1 MKKNVVSF
9 LILIFVFVSSITFA
23 SNDRVSMGY
32 IYNSSKSHAS
42 IIDDTNGNINTVSPT
57 CFDLTNNGHLEI
69 NSIFTPNY
77 VEEMHARNVLVT
89 PFLSNHWA
97 RKKAQAALKI
107 PEVLADEIV
116 TAIEKYNF
124 DGVNVDLENL
134 LVKDRDNLTN
144 FIRILRE
151 KLPEGKILSIAVGA
165 NPNRLSNSW
174 VAAYDYAGLAEYVD
188 YLVLMAYDEHAA
200 GGSEGPVA
208 SINFVED
215 SVKVMLESVSRD
227 KIVLGMPLYGRFW
240 KRNEDNGGEA
250 IIEGQIEKI
259 AKRYNV
265 VPVYN
270 QATGTATVTINVTEG
285 DQKAYVNGRY
295 LSAGTYT
302 IYYENEASIVRK
314 MKVMNDYGLRGAAL
328 WAVGNESDSFWNYY
342 GREFNSLNY
351 ESEENATIRIE
362 KEEAERKQVEFLEQ
376 QIVSDYY
383 DTILRLALNMN
394 VPTSHISVPKFSIKE
409 NNNYVLLNK
418 QKEIKQQIVSERII
432 NKQPKIVKK
441 QEKFELSHIVKRETN
456 ENK

>member
-107 PEVLADEIV
+107 
-116 TAIEKYNF
+116 
-124 DGVNVDLENL
+124 NVDLENL

-250 IIEGQIEKI
+250 
-259 AKRYNV
+259 
-265 VPVYN
+265 
-270 QATGTATVTINVTEG
+270 
-285 DQKAYVNGRY
+285 
-295 LSAGTYT
+295 
-302 IYYENEASIVRK
+302 
-314 MKVMNDYGLRGAAL
+314 
-328 WAVGNESDSFWNYY
+328 
-342 GREFNSLNY
+342 
-351 ESEENATIRIE
+351 
-362 KEEAERKQVEFLEQ
+362 
-376 QIVSDYY
+376 
-383 DTILRLALNMN
+383 
-394 VPTSHISVPKFSIKE
+394 
-409 NNNYVLLNK
+409 LLK
-418 QKEIKQQIVSERII
+418 DKL
-432 NKQPKIVKK
+432 KK
-441 QEKFELSHIVKRETN
+441 
-456 ENK
+456 